1 MPNTLIQKRFSL
13 FFLSVLLAAC
23 GVMLSACQS
32 GPKVRIFPPSASLQE
47 LRVEPSGQWVVLV
60 RLQNYSTVGMRL
72 QMSSAQLSIDGL
84 PPLSLAASEPLMVAT
99 GSTEILEVRVSP
111 DTSLQQRIDAALQ
124 SRKGV
129 GYHLSGEILSLEP
142 RERRDAF
149 EFSSSLTPM
158 PGLPGV
164 LR

>member
-1 MPNTLIQKRFSL
+1 M
-13 FFLSVLLAAC
+13 
-23 GVMLSACQS
+23 
-32 GPKVRIFPPSASLQE
+32 
-47 LRVEPSGQWVVLV
+47 EPSGQWVLLL

-84 PPLSLAASEPLMVAT
+84 PPVMLAASEPLMVAT
-99 GSTEILEVRVSP
+99 GSTEILELRVAP
-111 DTSLQQRIDAALQ
+111 DASLQQRIDSALQ

-129 GYHLSGEILSLEP
+129 GYQLSGEIVSLEP

>member
-1 MPNTLIQKRFSL
+1 MPKMWFHWRFRT
-13 FFLSVLLAAC
+13 LLAMSLIALS
-23 GVMLSACQS
+23 GLLLSACQS

-47 LRVEPSGQWVVLV
+47 LRVATNGDWVLQL

-72 QMSSAQLSIDGL
+72 QLQTAELGVDAL
-84 PPLSLAASEPLMVAT
+84 PPMDLPSSEALLVST
-99 GSTEILEVRVSP
+99 GSTEILELTLTP
-111 DTSLQQRIDAALQ
+111 DAASRQRIAEALQ

-129 GYHLSGEILSLEP
+129 GYRLSGEIRSLEP
-142 RERRDAF
+142 RERRDPF

-158 PGLPGV
+158 PGLAGV